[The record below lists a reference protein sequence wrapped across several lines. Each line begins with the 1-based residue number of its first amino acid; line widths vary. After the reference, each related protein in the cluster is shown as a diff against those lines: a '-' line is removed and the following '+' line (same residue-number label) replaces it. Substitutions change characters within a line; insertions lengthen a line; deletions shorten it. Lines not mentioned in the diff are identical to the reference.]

1 MKLNKINIMYIYI
14 YTHIYPHTHMHKNTN
29 LCSVHLHVL
38 YVCDGARWVDMHI
51 INAVGFAM
59 EACFR
64 HWRLLRL
71 FFSITILTLF
81 LRIASLHL
89 TIMTF

>member
-1 MKLNKINIMYIYI
+1 
-14 YTHIYPHTHMHKNTN
+14 MHKNTN
-29 LCSVHLHVL
+29 LCSVHRHVL
-38 YVCDGARWVDMHI
+38 YVCEDARWVDMHI

-71 FFSITILTLF
+71 FLITILTLF
-81 LRIASLHL
+81 LRIATLHL
-89 TIMTF
+89 TIITF